1 MRLPFRKV
9 SKEGIALKSNE
20 LSVQPSE
27 SYPLAVVLALTGGFL
42 DAYTYVCRDDVFAN
56 AQTGNFARMAMSLA
70 GGQWLL
76 AVRYL
81 LPILSFIVG
90 VTLAVHIRA
99 WFQHGHLH
107 WRQVSI
113 LFEIAL
119 LAAVSLIP
127 SGTTSNVIANII
139 VSFTCAIQVESF
151 RKFLG
156 SAFASTMCTGNLRS
170 ATETL
175 NRYFADK
182 DPNVL
187 RKSLRYYGIDLAF
200 VIGCA
205 FGALM
210 TKHFGTV
217 AVLCCCVMLLVAF
230 QMMFLPKGGNK

>member
-1 MRLPFRKV
+1 MRLPFLNTV
-9 SKEGIALKSNE
+9 LKEGNILDHKE

-56 AQTGNFARMAMSLA
+56 AQTGNFARLAMSLA
-70 GGQWLL
+70 SGQWLL

-81 LPILSFIVG
+81 LPILSFILG
-90 VTLAVHIRA
+90 VTLAMRIRV
-99 WFQHGHLH
+99 WFSSGRLH

-113 LFEIAL
+113 LLEIAL
-119 LAAVSLIP
+119 LAAVSRIP
-127 SGTTSNVIANII
+127 SGSKSNIAANII

-156 SAFASTMCTGNLRS
+156 SVFASTMCTGNLRS

-175 NRYFADK
+175 NHYFEDK

-187 RKSLRYYGIDLAF
+187 RKSLRYYGIDLMF
-200 VIGCA
+200 VAGCA
-205 FGALM
+205 FGTVM
-210 TKHFGTV
+210 TRHFGIN
-217 AVLCCCVMLLVAF
+217 AVLCCCAMLSIAF
-230 QMMFLPKGGNK
+230 CMMFVREK